1 MRLNLG
7 CSDLLLPHFTNVD
20 IVPPADVICDLASFP
35 WPWEDSSV
43 SHIRAHD
50 IIEHIGSTWHVN
62 PKSGAFQFVNGKIS
76 LMNEIHR
83 VLKPGG
89 TIEIKVP
96 TTDGPG
102 AWQDPQHVSFWNRN
116 SFFYYTKGVPEHERF
131 HVAYGIT
138 ACFEIVSE
146 RKHQWPNGVVD
157 LNILLKAVK

>member
-7 CSDLLLPHFTNVD
+7 CSDANEPGYTNVD
-20 IVPPADVICDLASFP
+20 IVPPTDLLWDLSQTP
-35 WPWEDSSV
+35 WPWDTDAI
-43 SHIRAHD
+43 SHIRAAD
-50 IIEHIGSTWHVN
+50 IIEHL
-62 PKSGAFQFVNGKIS
+62 PDKIAT
-76 LMNEIHR
+76 MNEIWR

-89 TIEIKVP
+89 TVEIKVP

-116 SFFYYTKGVPEHERF
+116 SFLYYTRGIAEYERF

-138 ACFEIVSE
+138 ACFEVVSE

-157 LNILLKAVK
+157 LNIILRAVK

>member
-7 CSDLLLPHFTNVD
+7 CSDLILPHFTNVD
-20 IVPPADVICDLASFP
+20 IVPPADVICDLSQTP
-35 WPWEDSSV
+35 WPWVSDNI

-50 IIEHIGSTWHVN
+50 ILEHLPN
-62 PKSGAFQFVNGKIS
+62 KIAT
-76 LMNEIHR
+76 MNEIWR

-102 AWQDPQHVSFWNRN
+102 AWCDPTHVSYWNRL
-116 SFFYYTKGVPEHERF
+116 SFGYYTKGVGEYDRF

-146 RKHQWPNGVVD
+146 RKHQWPNLVVD